1 MKRQII
7 IIACISLLFGVSI
20 GYFVSLASSFKKSME
35 AGPSLASAVSKI
47 DDFSDTDMAVMIR
60 MFGLSEAG
68 KPTHTDSAAIWRLSA
83 YYAQRSKLTEAE
95 QTAIGAAVLLP
106 KILKLQDTNPK
117 LREAITKAEKKEL
130 NNKGADGN
138 PH

>member
-1 MKRQII
+1 
-7 IIACISLLFGVSI
+7 
-20 GYFVSLASSFKKSME
+20 
-35 AGPSLASAVSKI
+35 
-47 DDFSDTDMAVMIR
+47 MAVMIR